1 MKILSS
7 PVCCIALVLSIMSC
21 NAQPAT
27 AFKNLI
33 VAIEKPSFIGYS
45 DSVQRGLTK
54 ANLSRRT
61 KIKQAMI
68 EPNCR
73 YIINRNFDLGGDT
86 LVIGNNC
93 LLDFVGGC
101 INNGVIVGNN
111 TMMLYR
117 NKAIFKNIKIEGT
130 WNVPSI
136 STDMFADSKKEN
148 VLKEL
153 FNLTSNKIF
162 NRVEIREGT
171 YNVATLQDNDAVLR
185 PKSNTEIILDGNI
198 QLLANDYP
206 YYQVMAIYGA
216 KNVYLHGK
224 GSIIGDMYKHKYT
237 MRFGENKKT
246 HEWGHGL
253 TIRGCRDVLV
263 EDITCKDCT
272 GDACSINSQI
282 PSDLLPIAEVGT
294 PSLNIMIKRC
304 HFEGARRQG
313 ITIGYASYVTID
325 SCFFV
330 NIFQAFKGTAPGAG
344 IDIEPDNNGNKKI
357 EKGCESSF
365 IIIRN
370 CSFDNCRYGIQTWR
384 SHTLD
389 DVRNFHD
396 MIIQDCHLSNIKKW
410 AIGLT
415 GFRNVQIEN
424 CKIVNAKY
432 GIRYEN
438 TYKVNTENV
447 IYNNVKSKTVGLPL

>member
-1 MKILSS
+1 MKIIASLT
-7 PVCCIALVLSIMSC
+7 CCVALVYSC
-21 NAQPAT
+21 NAQPVT
-27 AFKNLI
+27 SFINP
-33 VAIEKPSFIGYS
+33 VVTVEKPSFIGYS
-45 DSVQRGLTK
+45 DSVVNGLKNTNLARK
-54 ANLSRRT
+54 A
-61 KIKQAMI
+61 KIKKVMNK
-68 EPNCR
+68 PNSR
-73 YIINRNFDLGGDT
+73 YVIYHNLNLGGDT
-86 LVIGNNC
+86 LMLENNC
-93 LLDFVGGC
+93 LLDFRGGRLS
-101 INNGVIVGNN
+101 NGVIVGNN
-111 TMMLYR
+111 TMILFKD
-117 NKAIFKNIKIEGT
+117 KAIFNNIKIEGT
-130 WNVPSI
+130 WNVPVI
-136 STDMFADSKKEN
+136 STDMFADAKKEN

-153 FNLTSNKIF
+153 FNLTDNKVF
-162 NRVEIREGT
+162 NRVEIREGI
-171 YNVATLQDNDAVLR
+171 YIVAALKDNDAVLR
-185 PKSNTEIILDGNI
+185 PKSKTEIILDGTI
-198 QLLANDYP
+198 RLKANDYP

-216 KNVYLHGK
+216 NNVYLHGK
-224 GSIIGDMYKHKYT
+224 GSIVGDMYHHQYT
-237 MRFGENKKT
+237 MRFGENRKT

-272 GDACSINSQI
+272 GDACSINAQI

-325 SCFFV
+325 SCFFA

-384 SHTLD
+384 SHTSD